1 MEQTK
6 LVIQLPNTCIYPAS
20 IGANL
25 YGQHIHGCIY
35 RAMMKCTCLAHPFQ
49 GMQTLPAVP
58 SALHPLPESPAWAEG
73 SYPSSMPYAS
83 PLYSLIMIIEL
94 LLLVIIIPIMYI
106 VWIFFLKSEVP
117 WATSILDR
125 VSMVT
130 GIATQVELQPV
141 GALWDGDGFV

>member
-25 YGQHIHGCIY
+25 YGQHIHGCMY

-58 SALHPLPESPAWAEG
+58 SALHPLPENPAWAEG
-73 SYPSSMPYAS
+73 SYPSSM

-94 LLLVIIIPIMYI
+94 LLLFINNTNYI